1 MIEIIPNWHPVFVHF
16 TVALWS
22 LAIVFNIVTPLL
34 PDGNIKQQWFYL
46 SRWNLWLG
54 TGFGIITASAGWF
67 AYNSVLHDAPSH
79 AAMTD
84 HRNWA
89 LVTLGLFVL
98 LAGWSLW
105 CDRKNRLPGKLFL
118 AGLLIG
124 GVLLAGTAW
133 RGAEAVYR
141 YGLGVMSLP
150 KPESDG
156 RSHHQDG
163 TMGEMKQNHMP
174 GKTPTDASA
183 QDTTIDGD
191 STGHDHAH

>member
-1 MIEIIPNWHPVFVHF
+1 MIKIIPNWHPVFVHF

-34 PDGNIKQQWFYL
+34 PDGNIRQQWLYL

-54 TGFGIITASAGWF
+54 TGFGIITAIAGWL

-105 CDRKNRLPGKLFL
+105 CARKDRLPGKLFL
-118 AGLLIG
+118 AGLLLG
-124 GVLLAGTAW
+124 GVLLTGTAW
-133 RGAEAVYR
+133 RGAEGVYR

-150 KPESDG
+150 KAESDG
-156 RSHHQDG
+156 HPHHHDG
-163 TMGEMKQNHMP
+163 TMGEMKHDHMLEE
-174 GKTPTDASA
+174 TPNVPSMQDPTVDDNSTD
-183 QDTTIDGD
+183 
-191 STGHDHAH
+191 HDHAH